1 MACSR
6 SGVRVSLAPPLFM
19 ITVQYEL
26 DSTEVLR
33 LIRKYVEKR
42 YDLAGNTHIKVSPI
56 MTESFSYGERVQA
69 FSGVV
74 VSCENPVSKGQED
87 ETIKLMV
94 TEDRRLDVGQI

>member
-1 MACSR
+1 
-6 SGVRVSLAPPLFM
+6 
-19 ITVQYEL
+19 
-26 DSTEVLR
+26 
-33 LIRKYVEKR
+33 
-42 YDLAGNTHIKVSPI
+42 